1 MNELSGCMRRLWLKR
16 KPSIYENPI
25 SPSSSVY
32 TETSEPYTPHPAVEA
47 SSSEKCEP
55 HRPICSLLHY
65 NPSSS
70 QHSPHSQWA
79 SSVSWYISALTPQ
92 KTRVTRTN
100 ARCVPD
106 ARRAWPGPS
115 APAAASAAAA
125 AAARVFSNQNTS
137 SHKQDRRRELRR
149 GCWLAE
155 HDVTLGYRSTHRDH
169 FPPAILTDARGF
181 KETVLYLCWLTE
193 GYFQPRFIYLFN

>member
-1 MNELSGCMRRLWLKR
+1 MNELPGCMRKLYMK
-16 KPSIYENPI
+16 IYENPI
-25 SPSSSVY
+25 SPPPPPVQSTLKHQSH
-32 TETSEPYTPHPAVEA
+32 THPIQPWRRHHQ
-47 SSSEKCEP
+47 KCEP

-70 QHSPHSQWA
+70 QQLPHSQWA

-125 AAARVFSNQNTS
+125 ARVFSNQNTS
-137 SHKQDRRRELRR
+137 SHKQYRRRELRR

-169 FPPAILTDARGF
+169 FPPVILTDARGF

-193 GYFQPRFIYLFN
+193 GYFQPRFIYLFI